1 MNSEEEEKMNGGQE
15 MNAENEKMMGGQEM
29 NAENEKMMGGQEE
42 NNDDGM
48 EGGRRRRRGSRR
60 KMRGGQNN
68 LLANKPMNGGAKKGS
83 NNNNNNQDG
92 GAKKGSNNNNDNQ
105 DGGAKKIPAVGS
117 HAQVWNGT
125 CRHTSGGLTRKDLMK
140 NKHGRIVSRKKHA
153 LGKKALKHLKKSG
166 FVAKKG
172 TFKLF
177 RKK

>member
-42 NNDDGM
+42 NNDDDGM

-68 LLANKPMNGGAKKGS
+68 LLANKPMN
-83 NNNNNNQDG
+83 G